1 MTKKNICDCC
11 SGRLALDVSAKD
23 SPKEKFRQYA
33 DNCYMHGPSAIAR
46 SVNIVRMTLWILVF
60 MAGWGMTIW
69 QLTQLIQKFYTY
81 PTSTNLILNSN
92 GSMQFP
98 AVTLCNSNPVRKSNL
113 SSTSTSINDLIAA
126 ADTTVAPTVWDWD
139 SYEDNSSYYDDYD
152 SYASYSFD
160 FYHEYAT
167 LDDATKTSTGHQLED
182 MLVSCSF
189 KGRSCSPANF
199 SHFLHYKYGNCYTF
213 NSGFNSTVVETEKTG
228 PVYGLTLEVY
238 LEQDEYV
245 GSLAPDAGIRLT
257 IHNQTAM
264 PFPEENGIN
273 LAPGFKTG
281 IALRLTEVIRV
292 EPPHGECKEYTWA
305 ENLKYNAWAEE
316 GQLNVQYSYVACQKT
331 CYQKSLIQ
339 YCGCCSLDY
348 PCTGAAFDDVWSA
361 YSYVDWCIYSNSTQ
375 TACEEYVLSQYE
387 KGELPCSSDCV
398 PPCDETEYTTD
409 VTMSAWPSNEYLDT
423 AINDFRS
430 TSSSLYSSI
439 SSSTST
445 TDKRAFMNENGIKVE
460 IYYRYLNFEVIQ
472 TEASYEVENLLSDI
486 GGQLGLW
493 IGLSIV
499 SLFEIIEIISDLVTI
514 GILRLWNKRKNNVA
528 SHGEEKDEK
537 GKDDDTK
544 DTHASFLVDT
554 ETC

>member
-1 MTKKNICDCC
+1 MI
-11 SGRLALDVSAKD
+11 SSVS
-23 SPKEKFRQYA
+23 
-33 DNCYMHGPSAIAR
+33 
-46 SVNIVRMTLWILVF
+46 
-60 MAGWGMTIW
+60 
-69 QLTQLIQKFYTY
+69 
-81 PTSTNLILNSN
+81 
-92 GSMQFP
+92 
-98 AVTLCNSNPVRKSNL
+98 
-113 SSTSTSINDLIAA
+113 
-126 ADTTVAPTVWDWD
+126 
-139 SYEDNSSYYDDYD
+139 
-152 SYASYSFD
+152 
-160 FYHEYAT
+160 
-167 LDDATKTSTGHQLED
+167 
-182 MLVSCSF
+182 
-189 KGRSCSPANF
+189 
-199 SHFLHYKYGNCYTF
+199 
-213 NSGFNSTVVETEKTG
+213 
-228 PVYGLTLEVY
+228 GLTLEVY